1 MTTTTRSCADALVV
15 LLDDSALHS
24 LEELRN
30 ARAHASICPRCAGS
44 FDDPEASQRVL
55 EMLRQ
60 KRPNVSV
67 LLRVLLVLVAVAQL
81 VVACPWLFGASLIP
95 DHNVAVADLT
105 RGGGAL
111 GLVIATAGLL
121 VAWRPRYALV
131 ALLVGSMVFVAQFA
145 SSVVDNQNQSVSGGV
160 RDHPLARSR
169 ASRAALFA
177 TAAERRDSPD
187 SSRTPP
193 SLHSV

>member
-1 MTTTTRSCADALVV
+1 MTTTNRSCADALIV
-15 LLDDSALHS
+15 LLDDPRFHS
-24 LEELRN
+24 PDELRK
-30 ARAHASICPRCAGS
+30 ARTHASICPRCAGS

-60 KRPNVSV
+60 KRTSVSV

-95 DHNVAVADLT
+95 DHNVAVAHLT
-105 RGGGAL
+105 RDGAF

-121 VAWRPRYALV
+121 VAWRPRYGLV

-145 SSVVDNQNQSVSGGV
+145 SGVVDRQDQSVSAAFELTHLLV
-160 RDHPLARSR
+160 FALLALL
-169 ASRAALFA
+169 AFA
-177 TAAERRDSPD
+177 TAAKHRDTPD

-193 SLHSV
+193 TLHSV

>member
-1 MTTTTRSCADALVV
+1 VTTTTRSCSDALVV
-15 LLDDSALHS
+15 LLDDATLHS
-24 LEELRN
+24 PQELRK

-95 DHNVAVADLT
+95 DQNVAVAHLT
-105 RGGGAL
+105 RDGAL

-145 SSVVDNQNQSVSGGV
+145 SSVVDNQQRYVSAAFELTHLLV
-160 RDHPLARSR
+160 LALL
-169 ASRAALFA
+169 ALLAFA
-177 TAAERRDSPD
+177 TAAERRDTPD

-193 SLHSV
+193 TMHSV